1 MNRPKPY
8 DGVNRTRNMML
19 KGNTYA
25 GQSTSNEKVFQQ
37 RQTGPMYDTSYAV
50 HLLNSN
56 YNNPFIPVFPRIS
69 DPAPTPVIPE
79 KKAPAPK

>member
-25 GQSTSNEKVFQQ
+25 GQSSSTDKVFQQ
-37 RQTGPMYDTSYAV
+37 RQSGPSHETSYAV
-50 HLLNSN
+50 QTLSSN
-56 YNNPFIPVFPRIS
+56 YHNPFIPVFPRIA
-69 DPAPTPVIPE
+69 DPCPVPVIVE
-79 KKAPAPK
+79 KKNNQK